1 MAVSYFYKKSP
12 DFLNEKEATIKKYE
26 KFDVAI
32 VKHNGEKDFF
42 SLYLPKEGAK
52 MYQIY
57 LSLEKKFGYF
67 DECYILQTVA
77 TIRNRKK
84 YTDLTDFEIV
94 KKIGI
99 DMTPFAPINYN

>member
-1 MAVSYFYKKSP
+1 MAVSYFYKKSN
-12 DFLNEKEATIKKYE
+12 DFLNEPVMKKYE

-42 SLYLPKEGAK
+42 SLYLPREGIK

-67 DECYILQTVA
+67 NECYLLQTVA